1 MNQVRII
8 STGLLFL
15 TRILAVPY
23 IATAI
28 YLTIIF
34 IFKPSSFLNII
45 EDGKRFEVFYPLT
58 RMPYLIGY
66 NETFY
71 IVEMTAFIGLYG
83 IFLWLLGTVFQTF
96 REKKLFSP
104 RGVKR
109 LKIFYLVN
117 FLVPLPIL
125 ILHVVF
131 SYEIVT
137 TVFFSLLHAV
147 LGVFTYFMAAI
158 FKQGLHLQNEQDLYI

>member
-8 STGLLFL
+8 STGLFFI

-23 IATAI
+23 IATTI
-28 YLTIIF
+28 YLIIIF
-34 IFKPSSFLNII
+34 VFRPSFLNII
-45 EDGKRFEVFYPLT
+45 EGGRRFEVFYPFT
-58 RMPYLIGY
+58 QTPYLIGY

-71 IVEMTAFIGLYG
+71 IAEMIAFIGLYG
-83 IFLWLLGTVFQTF
+83 IFFWLLGTVFQTF
-96 REKKLFSP
+96 REKKLFSL
-104 RGVKR
+104 RAVKR
-109 LKIFYLVN
+109 LKTFYLVN

-137 TVFFSLLHAV
+137 TIFFSLLHAV